1 MREKESVDEHS
12 LDKDREDEKEIPDD
26 LSVPIAQYKSGAL
39 RKKWQK
45 KEKEILVRAR
55 ARQNS
60 RPDWRGDL
68 RFL

>member
-39 RKKWQK
+39 RKKW
-45 KEKEILVRAR
+45 
-55 ARQNS
+55 
-60 RPDWRGDL
+60 
-68 RFL
+68 